1 MSLPIEQIKAD
12 FCHLLSSGNVIVAAA
27 TGSGKSTQLPVWAAQ
42 QGRVLVIQPRR
53 IACTSLAEY
62 VAEQQGSGLGE
73 QIGYAIR
80 FEGQFSPNTQV
91 VFVTPGVALRWYFE
105 NRLSDF
111 AIVMLDEFHER
122 RWDMD
127 LLLAMLKQQGEHRLV
142 VTSATLSAERLVSY
156 LEAPLLTS
164 KGKMFDVEERFLA
177 KDMRAMPSR
186 DNLSDRVKAA
196 CEYALHHTRGD
207 ILVFLPGKGEIVQ
220 CAAQLKAL
228 DALVVPLFSGCA
240 PDDQRLAL
248 HQQPRQRIILATN
261 VAETSLTIPNITC
274 VIDSG
279 LERRTHLRNGKTVL
293 GLDAIGRD
301 SAKQRLGRAGRT
313 QEGLCLRL
321 YGQYAPLIERT
332 PPEVQREALTEL
344 VLAAGCATDG
354 IDSLSFIDP
363 LPASS
368 GQKALDLLRKIG
380 ALDAQSRA
388 TELGKRL
395 YPLPVDVEL
404 GHLITKMPDNRLRQ
418 AMIDAVAVMSVPARV
433 YQLPSSAEQLDALS
447 KALPHS
453 CDLELVIALLRGK
466 APGIRAEDDAL
477 REARQF
483 STQLREAFSL
493 PPLDKAA
500 SYDRDALLSAI
511 ASVRPDWLYIKKD
524 NRRGG
529 FSNGQG
535 EVVPAKESRVPD
547 TCAAML
553 VLDTYALAGK
563 GVKQATT
570 LATLAAPVS
579 LSLLT
584 QHAPVDSNLIK
595 AFQQEDEVWV
605 ELASTYAGVDLAR
618 QHLRATGKHLIPA
631 CVKLI
636 EQDQLFAGVFQ
647 QVGDMLAYQQLYLQ
661 HQQQPLPPMPDAVQW
676 LSQTLTDLGLETQQ
690 DLALIEAE
698 DLFYQPIEDWL
709 ITPFIDQFPLEV
721 VLPELTMSVTYSFT
735 AKRIILEYRKGNR
748 KDAPK
753 RWELPA
759 WSGFK
764 IRYKKASKVVDVK

>member
-80 FEGQFSPNTQV
+80 FEGQFKQNTQV

-111 AIVMLDEFHER
+111 AIIMLDEFHER

-127 LLLAMLKQQGEHRLV
+127 LLLAMLKQQGKHRLV

-164 KGKMFDVEERFLA
+164 TGKMFDVEERFLA
-177 KDMRAMPSR
+177 KDMRTMPSR

-196 CEYALHHTRGD
+196 CEYALHHTCGD

-388 TELGKRL
+388 TELGKQL

-500 SYDRDALLSAI
+500 SYDRDALLNAI

-547 TCAAML
+547 TCAAIL

-570 LATLAAPVS
+570 LATLAAPVTR
-579 LSLLT
+579 SLLI
-584 QHAPVDSNLIK
+584 QHAQTGTTLERVYLE
-595 AFQQEDEVWV
+595 EDIIWV
-605 ELASTYAGVDLAR
+605 ELTRHYAAVALER
-618 QHLRATGKHLIPA
+618 QNHIATGSQLIPA

-636 EQDQLFAGVFQ
+636 EQNQLFDGAWQ
-647 QVGDMLAYQQLYLQ
+647 QVSRMLDYQQLYHQ
-661 HQQQPLPPMPDAVQW
+661 HEQSEMPAVPTAAQW
-676 LSQTLTDLGLETQQ
+676 FTQALEDLGIETQE
-690 DLALIEAE
+690 DLMLVEAQ
-698 DLFYQPIEDWL
+698 DLFYLPIEDWV
-709 ITPFIDQFPLEV
+709 IEPFIEKFPLEV
-721 VLPELTMSVTYSFT
+721 VLPELTMIVAYSFT
-735 AKRIILEYRKGNR
+735 AKRITLDYIQGNR

-764 IRYKKASKVVDVK
+764 IRYRKASKVVDVR

>member
-1 MSLPIEQIKAD
+1 MSLPIEQIKSD
-12 FCHLLSSGNVIVAAA
+12 FCHLLSSGNVIVAAT

-62 VAEQQGSGLGE
+62 VAEQQDSPLGE

-127 LLLAMLKQQGEHRLV
+127 LLLAMLKQQGAHRLI
-142 VTSATLSAERLVSY
+142 VTSATLSAQRLVSY
-156 LEAPLLTS
+156 LDAPLLTS
-164 KGKMFDVEERFLA
+164 KGKMFDVEEQFLA
-177 KDMRAMPSR
+177 KDMRTMPSR

-196 CEYALHHTRGD
+196 CEYALQNTRGD
-207 ILVFLPGKGEIVQ
+207 MLVFLPGKGEIVQ
-220 CAAQLKAL
+220 CAAQLKTL

-240 PDDQRLAL
+240 PHDQRLAL

-313 QEGLCLRL
+313 QKGLCLRL
-321 YGQYAPLIERT
+321 YGQYAPLLERT

-344 VLAAGCATDG
+344 VLAAGCATEG

-388 TELGKRL
+388 TELGKQL

-433 YQLPSSAEQLDALS
+433 YQLPSSAEQFETLN

-453 CDLELVIALLRGK
+453 CDLELVIALIRGK
-466 APGIRAEDDAL
+466 APGIRAEEDAL

-483 STQLREAFSL
+483 SSQLREAFSL
-493 PPLDKAA
+493 PSLDKAA

-529 FSNGQG
+529 FSNGHS

-547 TCAAML
+547 TCDAIL
-553 VLDTYALAGK
+553 VIDTYALAGK

-570 LATLAAPVS
+570 LATLSAPVTR
-579 LSLLT
+579 SLLI
-584 QHAPVDSNLIK
+584 QHAQTGTTLERAYLEEGTI
-595 AFQQEDEVWV
+595 WV
-605 ELASTYAGVDLAR
+605 EFVRHYAGVALER
-618 QHLRATGKHLIPA
+618 QSHIATGSQLIPA

-636 EQDQLFAGVFQ
+636 EQNLLFSGVWQ
-647 QVGDMLAYQQLYLQ
+647 QVNAMLDYQYLY
-661 HQQQPLPPMPDAVQW
+661 HQYEQSDIPAVPSTTQW
-676 LSQTLTDLGLETQQ
+676 LTQTLGDLGIETQE
-690 DLALIEAE
+690 DLTLIEAQ
-698 DLFYQPIEDWL
+698 DLFYLPIDSWVIE
-709 ITPFIDQFPLEV
+709 PFMEKFPLEV
-721 VLPELTMSVTYSFT
+721 VLPELTMTVTYSFT
-735 AKRIILEYRKGNR
+735 AKRIILEYLHGNR